1 VDIGVYFTGHR
12 PGNGSSKIIETKTES
27 IFSYTY
33 CKISFMKLL
42 KNISFV
48 AIGIITCF
56 IISGSCVPKKYIN
69 VTTKFLG
76 QTQTILVSDSMTMQ
90 ILQGNTPDDFIAFD
104 NQNLTNTL
112 LHEISQ
118 KYSLD
123 VATIYAL
130 NRLYEI
136 PQNKEAQNH
145 YLSFIDSIKN
155 NIAPI
160 QIEKLKSKYFLFIPG
175 FGYKED
181 ATTGADL
188 ARQRR
193 LFSDLGLENKLIET
207 NEYGLSESNAQII
220 ANEIIEAS
228 KFKTDIVLVSAS
240 KGGLETAIALGKLL
254 NKEQLQNVSAWVS
267 VGGILKGSPIADQYL
282 KSPKRWIAQF
292 ILWTKGQNM
301 EVVKDISHSFRSE
314 AFKSLDFPVH
324 IKAIHF
330 VGIPLTSQ
338 VHKRIKGRYCTIRKS
353 FGPNDGLTTIPDALT
368 PQGLVVS
375 ELGLDHYFK
384 DENIDIKTLALAC
397 LLGEKGNNKIARNLK
412 PGL

>member
-1 VDIGVYFTGHR
+1 MAIGDYFTGHR
-12 PGNGSSKIIETKTES
+12 PGKGSSKFIVTMNRVNRN
-27 IFSYTY
+27 F
-33 CKISFMKLL
+33 KIRMMKLL

-56 IISGSCVPKKYIN
+56 IISGSCLPKKNIK
-69 VTTKFLG
+69 VTARFLG
-76 QTQTILVSDSMTMQ
+76 QTQLISVSDSIALRMLRGD
-90 ILQGNTPDDFIAFD
+90 IPYDFMRFD
-104 NQNLTNTL
+104 HRNLDNNL
-112 LHEISQ
+112 VREIS
-118 KYSLD
+118 KTYSMD

-145 YLSFIDSIKN
+145 YLSFIDSLKN

-175 FGYKED
+175 FGYKDD

-254 NKEQLQNVSAWVS
+254 NIEQLQNVSAWVS
-267 VGGILKGSPIADQYL
+267 VGGILNGSLIADQYL
-282 KSPKRWIAQF
+282 KAPKRWIAQF

-314 AFKSLDFPVH
+314 AFKALNFPVH
-324 IKAIHF
+324 IKTIHF

-338 VHKRIKGRYCTIRKS
+338 VHKRIKGRYCTIRKN

-368 PQGLVVS
+368 PRGFVVS

-397 LLGEKGNNKIARNLK
+397 LLGKKEK
-412 PGL
+412 